1 MKETKKFEKKL
12 EVLIT
17 SGGTVSQIDNVRHI
31 GNFSNGTTGA
41 FIAEEFLKKGW
52 KVHYLY
58 SKNALRPFV
67 RQLYISP
74 YADFEEEIKRVRQAY
89 EEFQKYKDS
98 LIGTIFWT
106 FDDYYRSVY
115 HTLNHEKIDAVVLVA
130 AVGDYGSEKFG
141 GKISS
146 DKEELVIRL
155 KRNPK
160 VISQIKRWKPGVF
173 QVGFKLL
180 DGISDEEM
188 IEIAYRH
195 GMKNKS
201 DLTIANRLSGGKVG
215 VFSTYIVFPEKKAIP
230 VVRDKLAER
239 LVEIV
244 GERMNGGYG
253 NG

>member
-1 MKETKKFEKKL
+1 MRNKL

-17 SGGTVSQIDNVRHI
+17 SGGTVSPIDNVRHI

-41 FIAEEFLKKGW
+41 FIAEEFLRKGW

-58 SKNALRPFV
+58 AKNAIRPFI
-67 RQLYISP
+67 RHLYISP
-74 YADFEEEIKRVRQAY
+74 FEDFDKQVERVRKKHK
-89 EEFQKYKDS
+89 EFQKYKSS
-98 LIGTIFWT
+98 LSETEFWT
-106 FDDYYRSVY
+106 FDDYYRQVY
-115 HTLNHEKIDAVVLVA
+115 HALNHEKIDAVVLVA
-130 AVGDYGSEKFG
+130 AVGDYGCEKFG

-160 VISQIKRWKPGVF
+160 VISQIKRWNPSVF

-180 DGISDEEM
+180 DGVSDEEL
-188 IEIAYRH
+188 IETAYKH

-230 VVRDKLAER
+230 VERQRLAER
-239 LVEIV
+239 LVEAV
-244 GERMNGGYG
+244 EERIDGGYG
-253 NG
+253 NGKTN